1 MPKYQRSFARRALI
15 TAHKLILDRTVRPSL
30 RQLNGRTLVV
40 GAGLEDYSALI
51 SSTHELITTDIIMS
65 PHTNSVADAHDLP
78 FSDNSF
84 DSYVAIE
91 VFEHL
96 QSPEKAATEIHR
108 VLKPGAVAI
117 LSIPFLFRVHGD
129 PSDFQRLTKS
139 GLQVL
144 FEDFTGVAIAEF
156 GNRLHVISDLIT
168 TASKLLIPLRL
179 LNHVFRLN
187 WLNSPSTDAPSG
199 YLVILRK

>member
-1 MPKYQRSFARRALI
+1 MPKHQRSFARRALI
-15 TAHKLILDRTVRPSL
+15 TAHKLVLDLTVRSSL
-30 RQLNGRTLVV
+30 RDLRGRTLVV

-51 SSTHELITTDIIMS
+51 PSTHELITTDIFRS
-65 PHTNSVADAHDLP
+65 PQTNTVADAHNLP
-78 FSDNSF
+78 FNDNSF

-91 VFEHL
+91 VLEHL
-96 QSPEKAATEIHR
+96 QSPIKAATEIHR
-108 VLKPGAVAI
+108 VLKPGGVAI
-117 LSIPFLFRVHGD
+117 LSVPFLFRVHGD
-129 PSDFQRLTKS
+129 PNDFQRLTRS

-144 FEDFTGVAIAEF
+144 FEDFTDAEIAEF

-187 WLNSPSTDAPSG
+187 WLNNPSTDAPSG

>member
-1 MPKYQRSFARRALI
+1 MPKHQSSFVRRALI
-15 TAHKLILDRTVRPSL
+15 TAHKLVLDLTVRPPL
-30 RQLNGRTLVV
+30 RQLHGRTLVV

-51 SSTHELITTDIIMS
+51 PSTHELITTDIIMS
-65 PHTNSVADAHDLP
+65 PQTNTVADAHHLP
-78 FSDNSF
+78 FTDNSF

-96 QSPEKAATEIHR
+96 QSPVKAATEIHR
-108 VLKPGAVAI
+108 VLKPRGVAI
-117 LSIPFLFRVHGD
+117 LSVPFLFRVHSD
-129 PSDFQRLTKS
+129 PNDFQRLTKS
-139 GLQVL
+139 GLQML
-144 FEDFTGVAIAEF
+144 FENFTDTEIAEF
-156 GNRLHVISDLIT
+156 GNRFHVISDLIT

-179 LNHVFRLN
+179 LNHVFRLK